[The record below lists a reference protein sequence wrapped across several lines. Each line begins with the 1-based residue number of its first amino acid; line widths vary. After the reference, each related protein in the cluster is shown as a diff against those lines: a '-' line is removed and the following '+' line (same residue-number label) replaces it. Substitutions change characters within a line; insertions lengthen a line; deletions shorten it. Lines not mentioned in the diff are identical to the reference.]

1 MHTCVLVLC
10 RFFLRI
16 DNVIFRVR
24 DTRIYIDLETNKVLR
39 EYKIQECPYDQ
50 VLQKIKAKVV
60 ADPKSLMRDVN
71 WIAQN
76 IPVLSCEVETIPEE
90 GT

>member
-1 MHTCVLVLC
+1 MCS
-10 RFFLRI
+10 
-16 DNVIFRVR
+16 
-24 DTRIYIDLETNKVLR
+24 
-39 EYKIQECPYDQ
+39 CPMS
-50 VLQKIKAKVV
+50 LLFEKIKAKVV